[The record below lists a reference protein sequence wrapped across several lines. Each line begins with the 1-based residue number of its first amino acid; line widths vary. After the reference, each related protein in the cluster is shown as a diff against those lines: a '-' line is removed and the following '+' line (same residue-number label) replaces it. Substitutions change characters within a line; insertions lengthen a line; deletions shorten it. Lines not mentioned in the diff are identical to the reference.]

1 LGDDRAASPRLTLAG
16 TAFAAIDFESAGAR
30 RGGTD
35 VPVQIGI
42 ACRDG
47 LDASLGDTFV
57 SYLASDQPI
66 VWSAQKVHGIRTE
79 DLAGAPTLLGLWPRL
94 NDLLKGRWIVAH
106 GAATEKRF
114 LRAFPFHGFGP
125 WVDTLK
131 LARAVWP
138 ELPSYALGDLIVTL
152 HLENEMRRLHPT
164 FRWHEALSDS
174 VASLILL
181 QEVIKTTDLGNEE
194 PDILLRANDS
204 FYHQRKAAARSGPGK
219 T

>member
-1 LGDDRAASPRLTLAG
+1 MGDDRRASPPLTLAE

-42 ACRDG
+42 ACLDG
-47 LDASLGDTFV
+47 LGSGLGETLV

-79 DLAGAPTLLGLWPRL
+79 DLEGAPSLLALWPRI
-94 NDLLKGRWIVAH
+94 NPLLQGRWVVAH

-131 LARAVWP
+131 LARAIWP
-138 ELPSYALGDLIVTL
+138 DLPSYALGDLIVSL
-152 HLENEMRRLHPT
+152 QLEDEMRHLHPA
-164 FRWHEALSDS
+164 FRWHEALSDA

-181 QEVIKTTDLGNEE
+181 RHAIQTTELATEE
-194 PDILLRANDS
+194 PEILLRADDS
-204 FYHQRKAAARSGPGK
+204 FYHRRKAADRA
-219 T
+219 

>member
-1 LGDDRAASPRLTLAG
+1 M
-16 TAFAAIDFESAGAR
+16 
-30 RGGTD
+30 
-35 VPVQIGI
+35 QIGI

-47 LDASLGDTFV
+47 LDATLGDSLV

-66 VWSAQKVHGIRTE
+66 IWSAQKVHGIRTE
-79 DLAGAPTLLGLWPRL
+79 DLVGAPSLLTLWPRL
-94 NDLLKGRWIVAH
+94 NELLKGRWIVAH

-138 ELPSYALGDLIVTL
+138 ELASYALGDLIVTL
-152 HLENEMRRLHPT
+152 QLEDEMRRLHPG

-174 VASLILL
+174 VASLVLL
-181 QEVIKTTDLGNEE
+181 KHVIQTTDLSGEE
-194 PDILLRANDS
+194 PEILLRANDS
-204 FYHQRKAAARSGPGK
+204 FYHQRKAAARAVQFRPL
-219 T
+219 

>member
-1 LGDDRAASPRLTLAG
+1 MGDDRRATPPLTLAE

-42 ACRDG
+42 ACLDG
-47 LDASLGDTFV
+47 LGSGLGDSLV

-66 VWSAQKVHGIRTE
+66 VWSAQKVHGISTE
-79 DLAGAPTLLGLWPRL
+79 DLVGAPSLLTLWPRISA
-94 NDLLKGRWIVAH
+94 LLQNRWIVAH

-138 ELPSYALGDLIVTL
+138 DLTSYALGDLIVTL
-152 HLENEMRRLHPT
+152 GLETELRTLHPA

-181 QEVIKTTDLGNEE
+181 KHAITTAQIGGEE
-194 PDILLRANDS
+194 PETLLRADDS
-204 FYHQRKAAARSGPGK
+204 LYHQQKAAAKARLSP
-219 T
+219 